1 MTRPPLTH
9 AGDDAVDRQ
18 AGQAV
23 VDGLVHSSAV
33 PSGAAPGRLPLAAD
47 ERRVLLLGDVDVEA
61 GVGGAHDVAR
71 TRVQHD
77 VGGVQPPHSDQT
89 HAVPAQSRTDDRIR
103 QEAVSSA
110 GRIGPNIEGI
120 HAKVSIGADTFEN
133 RNFCFVPFLLFCTSD
148 FFSSTWFGSMDELLR
163 LFLLQWKP

>member
-23 VDGLVHSSAV
+23 VDGLVHASAV
-33 PSGAAPGRLPLAAD
+33 PSAAAAPGRLPLAAD
-47 ERRVLLLGDVDVEA
+47 KRRVLLLGDVDVEA

-89 HAVPAQSRTDDRIR
+89 HAEPAPSRTDDRIR
-103 QEAVSSA
+103 RRPRVSSTEHV
-110 GRIGPNIEGI
+110 GPNNQGI
-120 HAKVSIGADTFEN
+120 QSKVSPAAFGADTLDN
-133 RNFCFVPFLLFCTSD
+133 MNFCFVPFLLFYSGTS
-148 FFSSTWFGSMDELLR
+148 R
-163 LFLLQWKP
+163 YRK